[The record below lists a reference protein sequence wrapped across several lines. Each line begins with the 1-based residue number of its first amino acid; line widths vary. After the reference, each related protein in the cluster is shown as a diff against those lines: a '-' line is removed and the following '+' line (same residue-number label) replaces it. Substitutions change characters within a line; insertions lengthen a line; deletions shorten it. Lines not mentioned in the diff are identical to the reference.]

1 MSYQTLK
8 AQRLLRI
15 ALHLLSGEELTPRQ
29 IAEIGG
35 TSLRTAQRD
44 VLELE
49 AVIPLEIVEAWGKN
63 PLRVRSPQRIGN
75 INILEEQP

>member
-1 MSYQTLK
+1 MSYQTVK
-8 AQRLLRI
+8 AQRLLRL
-15 ALHLLSGEELTPRQ
+15 ALHLLSGQELTPKQ

-49 AVIPLEIVEAWGKN
+49 SVIPLEIVEAWGNN
-63 PLRVRSPQRIGN
+63 PLRVRSTQRIGN
-75 INILEEQP
+75 IGILEEVP